1 MQAADNVKSRAAF
14 ANTLL
19 RARVNSPQRK
29 RVRAG
34 RAGIAAK
41 RAQLAVRHENIGR
54 INVPIDVKVRDIP
67 VSLLANVIRQPPNRQ
82 QIRRAVKRYA
92 VLKSETLSGEHLVC
106 NGLQPL
112 FGNGQ
117 FRHVLNTSRL
127 TYSLPVPASHS
138 ILNTQ
143 TRHHSSPSP
152 LITPNTKHPH

>member
-1 MQAADNVKSRAAF
+1 MQAADNVKFRGAF

-19 RARVNSPQRK
+19 RALVNFLQRK
-29 RVRAG
+29 RVRAR

-41 RAQLAVRHENIGR
+41 RAQLAVRHANIGR

-106 NGLQPL
+106 NRSEEHTSELQ
-112 FGNGQ
+112 
-117 FRHVLNTSRL
+117 
-127 TYSLPVPASHS
+127 
-138 ILNTQ
+138 
-143 TRHHSSPSP
+143 SPD
-152 LITPNTKHPH
+152 